1 MAYTD
6 RLRQLRYTAPDGQ
19 TFTLQFDSLSRSGG
33 KKAPVTEI
41 PGRDDSIVQDLGEET
56 PRFPVDCYIPGPDYD
71 READRFWKA
80 LAQPGYGELEHPR
93 WGNLTVIPVSR
104 EQTEQ
109 FVSDTGRASFRVEFV
124 QINQEQVEFPRATT
138 DASAETTASVDAIEQ
153 SVAANVGDITVDV
166 REQATLKEQ
175 VLGTMS
181 DISNAFRNAANEV
194 DGLTADIDEQ
204 VNEITREIDTLVKS
218 PASLFSSVLRLYRT
232 PAEVGA
238 RVTTKLEGYR
248 NLYNGL
254 AEDFAETTRK
264 YGSALGLMNA
274 AQLAGLSGAAAEATQ
289 SGDLDTRTSAINA
302 VEMLTTL
309 DYDLHASIEDIEV
322 IGAFQSPYEVQAATS
337 RAVSGA
343 VGNLIDRALSLPTE
357 RVEVLDRSITPVQWV
372 WEIDGDL
379 SRLDTL
385 MRYNEFQG
393 NEIMLIPAGREVRWY
408 G

>member
-1 MAYTD
+1 
-6 RLRQLRYTAPDGQ
+6 
-19 TFTLQFDSLSRSGG
+19 
-33 KKAPVTEI
+33 
-41 PGRDDSIVQDLGEET
+41 
-56 PRFPVDCYIPGPDYD
+56 
-71 READRFWKA
+71 
-80 LAQPGYGELEHPR
+80 
-93 WGNLTVIPVSR
+93 
-104 EQTEQ
+104 
-109 FVSDTGRASFRVEFV
+109 
-124 QINQEQVEFPRATT
+124 
-138 DASAETTASVDAIEQ
+138 
-153 SVAANVGDITVDV
+153 
-166 REQATLKEQ
+166 
-175 VLGTMS
+175 
-181 DISNAFRNAANEV
+181 
-194 DGLTADIDEQ
+194 
-204 VNEITREIDTLVKS
+204 
-218 PASLFSSVLRLYRT
+218 
-232 PAEVGA
+232 
-238 RVTTKLEGYR
+238 
-248 NLYNGL
+248 
-254 AEDFAETTRK
+254 
-264 YGSALGLMNA
+264 MNA

-302 VEMLTTL
+302 VEILTTL